1 MDKIYVKSNQEDFL
15 FSRLPDSDSVE
26 YLEHIKVTFVNRIIY
41 IRVKQYYFSVIK
53 NVLKFI
59 LLLTDKVKSI
69 FVRPFFFYAIRS
81 YLLAVLNFLFRS
93 NIFLRNFFLVRY
105 LRY

>member
-69 FVRPFFFYAIRS
+69 FVRVFFSTRFGVIY
-81 YLLAVLNFLFRS
+81 
-93 NIFLRNFFLVRY
+93 
-105 LRY
+105 